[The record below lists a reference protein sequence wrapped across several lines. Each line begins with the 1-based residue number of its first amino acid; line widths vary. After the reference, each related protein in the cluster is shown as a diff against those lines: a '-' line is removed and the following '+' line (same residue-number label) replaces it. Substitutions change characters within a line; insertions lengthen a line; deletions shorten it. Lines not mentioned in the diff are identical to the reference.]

1 MTAPAGGPKLAVD
14 GLRKVFDDRRSGE
27 VVALDGVDFDIA
39 EKEFVTVI
47 GTSGCGKSTLL
58 SIIAGLEEET
68 DGVVLVDGD
77 YVVGPGR
84 DRGVVFQSYTLFPW
98 LTAQQNVEFALRGSG
113 RERTE
118 IAREHLSLVG
128 LERFGDAY
136 PSQLSGG
143 MRQRVAIAR
152 ALSYKP
158 EVLLMDEPFGALD
171 AQTRQLMQELLMRVW
186 EEHRLTVMF
195 VTHDIDEAVFL
206 SDRVLVMT
214 ARPGR
219 IKEELRVEIE
229 RPRTFEIFSSPE
241 FFEYKSQ
248 LLTSVREES
257 LRSAEAMEAIA

>member
-1 MTAPAGGPKLAVD
+1 MNRGKLAVR
-14 GLRKVFDDRRSGE
+14 GVRKVFEGRSGE
-27 VVALDGVDFDIA
+27 VVALDGVDFEIA

-68 DGVVLVDGD
+68 EGEVLVAGEK
-77 YVVGPGR
+77 VLAPGR
-84 DRGVVFQSYTLFPW
+84 DRGVVFQTYTLFPW
-98 LTAQQNVEFALRGSG
+98 LTAQKNVEFALRESAS
-113 RERTE
+113 ERVR
-118 IAREHLSLVG
+118 IAREHLRLVG
-128 LERFGDAY
+128 LERFADAY

-171 AQTRQLMQELLMRVW
+171 AQTRQLMQELLTRVW

-219 IKEELRVEIE
+219 IKENIEITLE
-229 RPRTFEIFSSPE
+229 RPRTFEIFSTPK
-241 FFEYKSQ
+241 FFEYKAR
-248 LLTSVREES
+248 LLESVREES
-257 LRSAEAMEAIA
+257 LRAAAELEAVT